1 MATPSAS
8 APTLRLHAAD
18 RIATITLSRPDAR
31 NTVNERMAQALRDA
45 CERIRQDD
53 DIRVAILTG
62 EGAAFCIGADL
73 ADIEGEALAPDDLA
87 RLKAAD
93 AVAAIEKPTIALI
106 NGDALD
112 QGLELALA
120 CDLRIGA
127 SHAKLGLTQIG
138 SGIIPWDGG
147 TQRLTRLIGQSRAL
161 QLILTARQIDA
172 PEALNIGLLNHAAEP
187 ADAAECAANL
197 AAAIADRAPIAARY
211 LKETLLKGADMTL
224 AQGLGLEADLSVILQ
239 STADRAEG
247 IASFLHRR
255 PPRYRGE

>member
-1 MATPSAS
+1 MPTPSAS
-8 APTLRLHAAD
+8 APTLRLATAD
-18 RIATITLSRPDAR
+18 RIATITLSRPHAR
-31 NTVNERMAQALRDA
+31 NAVNERMAQELRDA

-53 DIRVAILTG
+53 EVRVAVITG
-62 EGAAFCIGADL
+62 EGAAFCIGADI
-73 ADIEGEALAPDDLA
+73 DVEAFAIDDLA

-93 AVAAIEKPTIALI
+93 AIAAIEKPTIALI

-120 CDLRIGA
+120 CDIRVAA
-127 SHAKLGLTQIG
+127 SHAKFGLTQVG

-161 QLILTARQIDA
+161 QLILTSGVIDA
-172 PEALNIGLLNHAAEP
+172 AEALNIGLLNHAAEP
-187 ADAAECAANL
+187 VQAAECAANL
-197 AAAIADRAPIAARY
+197 ADAIAAHAPIAARY

-224 AQGLGLEADLSVILQ
+224 SQGLALEADLSVILQ

-255 PPRYRGE
+255 PPHYRGE

>member
-1 MATPSAS
+1 MPATSAS
-8 APTLRLHAAD
+8 APTLRLSAAD
-18 RIATITLSRPDAR
+18 RIATITLSRPDAC
-31 NTVNERMAQALRDA
+31 NAVNERMAQELRDA

-53 DIRVAILTG
+53 ELRVAILTG
-62 EGAAFCIGADL
+62 EGAAFCIGADV
-73 ADIEGEALAPDDLA
+73 DGETLAPDDLA

-93 AVAAIEKPTIALI
+93 AIAAIEKPTIALI

-120 CDLRIGA
+120 CDIRIAA
-127 SHAKLGLTQIG
+127 SHAKFGLTQVG

-161 QLILTARQIDA
+161 QLILTSRLIDA
-172 PEALNIGLLNHAAEP
+172 AEALNIGLLNHAAEP
-187 ADAAECAANL
+187 AYAANL
-197 AAAIADRAPIAARY
+197 AAAIADHAPIAARY

-224 AQGLGLEADLSVILQ
+224 SQGLALEADLSVILQ

-255 PPRYRGE
+255 SPHYRGE

>member
-1 MATPSAS
+1 MPATSAS
-8 APTLRLHAAD
+8 APTLRLTAAD
-18 RIATITLSRPDAR
+18 RIATITLSRPHAH
-31 NTVNERMAQALRDA
+31 NAVNERMAQELRDA
-45 CERIRQDD
+45 CERIRQAD

-62 EGAAFCIGADL
+62 EGAAFCVGADI
-73 ADIEGEALAPDDLA
+73 DVEALAIDDLA

-93 AVAAIEKPTIALI
+93 AIAAIEKPTIALI

-120 CDLRIGA
+120 CDIRIGA
-127 SHAKLGLTQIG
+127 SHAKFGLTQV
-138 SGIIPWDGG
+138 SASAIPWDGG

-161 QLILTARQIDA
+161 QLILTSRQIDA
-172 PEALNIGLLNHAAEP
+172 AEALNIGLLNHAAERAEA
-187 ADAAECAANL
+187 ADYAANL
-197 AAAIADRAPIAARY
+197 AAAIAGHAPIAARY

-224 AQGLGLEADLSVILQ
+224 SQGLALEADLSVILQ

-255 PPRYRGE
+255 PPHYRGE

>member
-1 MATPSAS
+1 MPATSAS
-8 APTLRLHAAD
+8 APTLRLTAAD

-31 NTVNERMAQALRDA
+31 NAVNERMAQELRDA

-62 EGAAFCIGADL
+62 EGAAFCIGAEIDG
-73 ADIEGEALAPDDLA
+73 DALAPDDLA

-93 AVAAIEKPTIALI
+93 AIAAIEKPTIALI

-120 CDLRIGA
+120 CDIRIAA
-127 SHAKLGLTQIG
+127 SHAKFGLTQVG

-147 TQRLTRLIGQSRAL
+147 TQRLTRLIGQSRAM
-161 QLILTARQIDA
+161 QLILTSRQIDA
-172 PEALNIGLLNHAAEP
+172 AEALNIGLLNHAAEP
-187 ADAAECAANL
+187 AEAADYAANL
-197 AAAIADRAPIAARY
+197 AAAIAAHAPIAARY

-224 AQGLGLEADLSVILQ
+224 SQGLALEADLSVILQ

-255 PPRYRGE
+255 PPHYRGE

>member
-1 MATPSAS
+1 MPATS
-8 APTLRLHAAD
+8 APTLRLSAAD

-31 NTVNERMAQALRDA
+31 NAVDERMAQALRDA

-53 DIRVAILTG
+53 AIRVAILTG
-62 EGAAFCIGADL
+62 AGAAFCIGADI
-73 ADIEGEALAPDDLA
+73 ANIDGDAPAPADLA

-93 AVAAIEKPTIALI
+93 AIAAIEKPTIALI

-120 CDLRIGA
+120 CDLRIAA
-127 SHAKLGLTQIG
+127 SDAKFGLTQIG
-138 SGIIPWDGG
+138 SGMMPWDGG
-147 TQRLTRLIGQSRAL
+147 TQRLPRLIGQSRAM

-172 PEALNIGLLNHAAEP
+172 AEALTIGMLNRAAAP
-187 ADAAECAANL
+187 AQAAECAASL
-197 AAAIADRAPIAARY
+197 AAAIAAHAPIAARY
-211 LKETLLKGADMTL
+211 LKETLLKGADLTL

-247 IASFLHRR
+247 IASFLRRR
-255 PPRYRGE
+255 PPHYRGE

>member
-1 MATPSAS
+1 MPATSAS
-8 APTLRLHAAD
+8 APTLRLATAD

-31 NTVNERMAQALRDA
+31 NAVNERMAQELRDA

-62 EGAAFCIGADL
+62 EGAAFCVGADV
-73 ADIEGEALAPDDLA
+73 DGEVLAPDDLA

-93 AVAAIEKPTIALI
+93 TIAAIEKPTIALI

-120 CDLRIGA
+120 CDIRIAA
-127 SHAKLGLTQIG
+127 SHAKFGLTQVSAG
-138 SGIIPWDGG
+138 VIPWDGG

-161 QLILTARQIDA
+161 QLILTSRLIDA
-172 PEALNIGLLNHAAEP
+172 AEALNIGLLNHAAERAEA
-187 ADAAECAANL
+187 ADYAANL
-197 AAAIADRAPIAARY
+197 AAAIATHAPIAARY

-224 AQGLGLEADLSVILQ
+224 AQGLALEADLSVILQ

-255 PPRYRGE
+255 PPHYRGE

>member
-1 MATPSAS
+1 MPATSAS
-8 APTLRLHAAD
+8 APTLRLSAAD

-31 NTVNERMAQALRDA
+31 NAVNERMAQALRDA

-53 DIRVAILTG
+53 ELRVAILTG
-62 EGAAFCIGADL
+62 EGAAFCVGADV
-73 ADIEGEALAPDDLA
+73 DDGEAPAPDDIA

-93 AVAAIEKPTIALI
+93 AIAAIEKPTIALI

-120 CDLRIGA
+120 CDIRISA
-127 SHAKLGLTQIG
+127 SHAKFGLTQVG
-138 SGIIPWDGG
+138 GGVIPWDGG

-161 QLILTARQIDA
+161 QLILTSRLIDA
-172 PEALNIGLLNHAAEP
+172 AEALDIGLLNHAAEP
-187 ADAAECAANL
+187 AQAADYAANL
-197 AAAIADRAPIAARY
+197 AAAIAAHAPIAARY

-224 AQGLGLEADLSVILQ
+224 SQGLALEADLSVILQ

-255 PPRYRGE
+255 PPRYLGE

>member
-1 MATPSAS
+1 MPATSAS
-8 APTLRLHAAD
+8 ATTLRLTIAD

-31 NTVNERMAQALRDA
+31 NAVNERMAQALRDA

-53 DIRVAILTG
+53 ELRVAILTG
-62 EGAAFCIGADL
+62 EGAAFCIGAVVD
-73 ADIEGEALAPDDLA
+73 DGALAPDDLA

-93 AVAAIEKPTIALI
+93 AIAAIEKPTIALI

-120 CDLRIGA
+120 CDLRIAA
-127 SHAKLGLTQIG
+127 SHAKFGLTQVSAG
-138 SGIIPWDGG
+138 TIPWDGG

-161 QLILTARQIDA
+161 QFILTARIIDA
-172 PEALNIGLLNHAAEP
+172 AEALNIGLLNHAADP
-187 ADAAECAANL
+187 AEAAVYAANL
-197 AAAIADRAPIAARY
+197 AAAIAAHAPIAARY

-224 AQGLGLEADLSVILQ
+224 AQGLALEADLSVILQ

-255 PPRYRGE
+255 PPHYRGE

>member
-1 MATPSAS
+1 MPATSAS
-8 APTLRLHAAD
+8 APTLRLSAAD

-31 NTVNERMAQALRDA
+31 NAVNERMAQELRDA

-62 EGAAFCIGADL
+62 EGAAFCVGTDF
-73 ADIEGEALAPDDLA
+73 DDDALAPDDLA

-93 AVAAIEKPTIALI
+93 AIAAIEKPTIALI

-120 CDLRIGA
+120 CDIRIGA
-127 SHAKLGLTQIG
+127 SHAKFGLTQVSTG
-138 SGIIPWDGG
+138 VIPWDGG
-147 TQRLTRLIGQSRAL
+147 TQRLTRLIGQSRAM
-161 QLILTARQIDA
+161 QLILTSRLIDA
-172 PEALNIGLLNHAAEP
+172 AEALNIGLLNHAAEP
-187 ADAAECAANL
+187 AHAAECAANL
-197 AAAIADRAPIAARY
+197 AAAIAAHAPIAARY

-224 AQGLGLEADLSVILQ
+224 SQGLALEADLSVILQ

-255 PPRYRGE
+255 PPHYRGE

>member
-1 MATPSAS
+1 MPATSAS
-8 APTLRLHAAD
+8 APTLRLAAAD

-31 NTVNERMAQALRDA
+31 NAVNERMAQELRDA

-53 DIRVAILTG
+53 EVRVAVITG
-62 EGAAFCIGADL
+62 EGAAFCIGADV
-73 ADIEGEALAPDDLA
+73 DGEALAPDDLA

-93 AVAAIEKPTIALI
+93 AIAAIEKPTIALI

-120 CDLRIGA
+120 CDLRIAA
-127 SHAKLGLTQIG
+127 SHAKFGLTQVSAG
-138 SGIIPWDGG
+138 TIPWDGG

-161 QLILTARQIDA
+161 QLILTSGVIDA
-172 PEALNIGLLNHAAEP
+172 AEALNIGLLNQAAEP
-187 ADAAECAANL
+187 AEAADYAANL
-197 AAAIADRAPIAARY
+197 AAAIAAHAPIAARY

-224 AQGLGLEADLSVILQ
+224 AQGLALEADLSVILQ

-255 PPRYRGE
+255 PPHYRGE

>member
-1 MATPSAS
+1 MPATSAS
-8 APTLRLHAAD
+8 APTLRLTAAD

-31 NTVNERMAQALRDA
+31 NAVNERMAQELRDA

-53 DIRVAILTG
+53 AIRVAVLTG
-62 EGAAFCIGADL
+62 EGAAFCIGADV
-73 ADIEGEALAPDDLA
+73 DGETLAPDDLA

-93 AVAAIEKPTIALI
+93 AIAAIEKPTIALI

-120 CDLRIGA
+120 CDVRIAA
-127 SHAKLGLTQIG
+127 SHAKFGITQVG

-161 QLILTARQIDA
+161 QLILTSRLIDA
-172 PEALNIGLLNHAAEP
+172 AEALNIGLLNHAAEP
-187 ADAAECAANL
+187 AQAAECAANL
-197 AAAIADRAPIAARY
+197 AAAIAAHAPIAARY

-224 AQGLGLEADLSVILQ
+224 AQGLALEADLSVILQ

-247 IASFLHRR
+247 IASFLQRR
-255 PPRYRGE
+255 PPYYRGE

>member
-1 MATPSAS
+1 MPATSAS
-8 APTLRLHAAD
+8 APTLRLAAAD

-31 NTVNERMAQALRDA
+31 NAVNERMAQELRDA

-53 DIRVAILTG
+53 EVRVAVITG
-62 EGAAFCIGADL
+62 EGAAFCIGADV
-73 ADIEGEALAPDDLA
+73 DGEALAPDDLA

-93 AVAAIEKPTIALI
+93 AIAAIEKPTIALI

-120 CDLRIGA
+120 CDIRIAA
-127 SHAKLGLTQIG
+127 SHAKFGLTQV
-138 SGIIPWDGG
+138 SGGAIPWDGG
-147 TQRLTRLIGQSRAL
+147 TQRLTRLIGQSRAM
-161 QLILTARQIDA
+161 QLILTSRLIDA
-172 PEALNIGLLNHAAEP
+172 AEALNIGLLNHAAEP
-187 ADAAECAANL
+187 ASAAECAANL
-197 AAAIADRAPIAARY
+197 AAAIAAHAPIAARY

-224 AQGLGLEADLSVILQ
+224 SQGLALEADLSVILQ

-255 PPRYRGE
+255 PPHYRGE

>member
-1 MATPSAS
+1 MPATSAS
-8 APTLRLHAAD
+8 APTLRLTAAD

-31 NTVNERMAQALRDA
+31 NAVNERMAQELRDA

-53 DIRVAILTG
+53 ELRVAILTG
-62 EGAAFCIGADL
+62 AGAAFCVGADV
-73 ADIEGEALAPDDLA
+73 DGETLAPDDLA
-87 RLKAAD
+87 RLKAAA

-120 CDLRIGA
+120 CDIRIAA
-127 SHAKLGLTQIG
+127 SHAKFGLTQVS

-147 TQRLTRLIGQSRAL
+147 TQRLTRLIGQSRAM
-161 QLILTARQIDA
+161 QLILTSRLIDA
-172 PEALNIGLLNHAAEP
+172 AEALNIGLLNHAAEP
-187 ADAAECAANL
+187 ADAADYAANL
-197 AAAIADRAPIAARY
+197 AAAIAAHAPIAARY

-224 AQGLGLEADLSVILQ
+224 AQGLALEADLSVILQ

-255 PPRYRGE
+255 PPHYRGE

>member
-1 MATPSAS
+1 MPATSAS
-8 APTLRLHAAD
+8 APTLRLAAAD

-31 NTVNERMAQALRDA
+31 NAVNERMAQELRDA

-62 EGAAFCIGADL
+62 EGVAFCIGSEID
-73 ADIEGEALAPDDLA
+73 GEALAPDDLA

-93 AVAAIEKPTIALI
+93 AIAAIEKPTIALI

-120 CDLRIGA
+120 CDIRIAA
-127 SHAKLGLTQIG
+127 SHAKFGLTQVSG
-138 SGIIPWDGG
+138 GIIPWDGG

-161 QLILTARQIDA
+161 QLILTSRLIDA
-172 PEALNIGLLNHAAEP
+172 AEALNIGLLNHAAEP
-187 ADAAECAANL
+187 AQAAECADNL
-197 AAAIADRAPIAARY
+197 AAAIADHAPIAARY

-224 AQGLGLEADLSVILQ
+224 AQGLALEADLSVILQ

-255 PPRYRGE
+255 PPHYRGE

>member
-1 MATPSAS
+1 MPATNAS
-8 APTLRLHAAD
+8 APTLRLTAAD
-18 RIATITLSRPDAR
+18 RIATITLSRPHAR
-31 NTVNERMAQALRDA
+31 NAVNDRMTQELRDA

-62 EGAAFCIGADL
+62 EGTAFCVGAGVD
-73 ADIEGEALAPDDLA
+73 GETLAPDDLA

-93 AVAAIEKPTIALI
+93 AIAAIEKPIIALI

-120 CDLRIGA
+120 CDLRIAA
-127 SHAKLGLTQIG
+127 SHAKFGLTQVS

-161 QLILTARQIDA
+161 QLILTSGVIDA
-172 PEALNIGLLNHAAEP
+172 AQALNIGLLNHAAEP
-187 ADAAECAANL
+187 AQAADYAANL
-197 AAAIADRAPIAARY
+197 AAAIADHAPIAARY

-224 AQGLGLEADLSVILQ
+224 AQGLALEADLSVILQ

-255 PPRYRGE
+255 PPHYRGE

>member
-1 MATPSAS
+1 MPATSAS
-8 APTLRLHAAD
+8 APTLRLTAAD
-18 RIATITLSRPDAR
+18 RIATITLSRPDTR
-31 NTVNERMAQALRDA
+31 NAVNERMAQELRDA

-62 EGAAFCIGADL
+62 EGAAFCVGADV
-73 ADIEGEALAPDDLA
+73 DGETLAPDDLA

-93 AVAAIEKPTIALI
+93 AIAAIEKPTIALI

-120 CDLRIGA
+120 CDIRIGA
-127 SHAKLGLTQIG
+127 SHAKFGLTQVD

-147 TQRLTRLIGQSRAL
+147 TQRLTRLIGQSRAM
-161 QLILTARQIDA
+161 QLILTSSVIDA
-172 PEALNIGLLNHAAEP
+172 AEALNIGLLNHATERAE
-187 ADAAECAANL
+187 AAECAANL
-197 AAAIADRAPIAARY
+197 AAAIAAHAPIAARY

-224 AQGLGLEADLSVILQ
+224 AQGLALEADLSVILQ

-255 PPRYRGE
+255 PPHYRGE